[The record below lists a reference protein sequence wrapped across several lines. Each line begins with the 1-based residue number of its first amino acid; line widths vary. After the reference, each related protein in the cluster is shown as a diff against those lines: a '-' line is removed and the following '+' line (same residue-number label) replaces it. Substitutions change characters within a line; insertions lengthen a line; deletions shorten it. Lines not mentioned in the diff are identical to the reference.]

1 VKFCTVNI
9 YITNIHKL
17 LTLLF
22 TMILKYCWNTF
33 KVDSKKEEEIR
44 IAIISFEKK
53 IYYAHKIENFKNKQQ

>member
-1 VKFCTVNI
+1 
-9 YITNIHKL
+9 
-17 LTLLF
+17 
-22 TMILKYCWNTF
+22 MILKYCWNTF